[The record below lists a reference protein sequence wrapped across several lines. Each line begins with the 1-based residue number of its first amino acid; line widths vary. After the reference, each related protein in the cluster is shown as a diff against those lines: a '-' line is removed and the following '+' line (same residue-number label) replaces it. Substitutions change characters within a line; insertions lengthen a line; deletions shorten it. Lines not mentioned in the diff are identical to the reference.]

1 MAKVMFVE
9 VNIRRTA
16 LQYFWSV
23 GPVTGFVATSA
34 GASCEVS
41 DLHFILYP
49 DQLGVQVICPQT
61 RPKNVLGHF
70 RPSWCSM
77 SVPSSACKLF
87 TMRATVLP
95 SKTA

>member
-34 GASCEVS
+34 GVLCRVKSPTCTSSCIQTNSVS
-41 DLHFILYP
+41 
-49 DQLGVQVICPQT
+49 
-61 RPKNVLGHF
+61 R
-70 RPSWCSM
+70 
-77 SVPSSACKLF
+77 
-87 TMRATVLP
+87 
-95 SKTA
+95 